1 MVYKIA
7 TLFAVLAL
15 FVVGAG
21 ADASAQTL
29 TFQGTQICF
38 NFGGVVQCHYRGT
51 ISGFAMQRDR
61 AFESR
66 QAGAAVGSL
75 VGILIAAWLN
85 HRHEVKLETE
95 QLSKELQEYVD
106 AESQLVQDEL
116 TMESED
122 QGTIILLEQLDPS
135 RKAGWERQLDS
146 SKGLYEKETKYLS
159 DLKGLLAVQMKEK
172 RKKAMEYFVNHDP
185 DGAKPRYA
193 RQRKTAAQAYVVNL
207 FLKALVDSY
216 RQNPPKVDEEKSVST
231 ILIQDG
237 PCVPAMRHFRT
248 CCHPLCGESPA

>member
-1 MVYKIA
+1 MVYKTA
-7 TLFAVLAL
+7 TLVAAFAL
-15 FVVGAG
+15 FIAGAS

-38 NFGGVVQCHYRGT
+38 NFGGIVQCHYRGT

-75 VGILIAAWLN
+75 VGLLIATWLN

-95 QLSKELQEYVD
+95 QLSRELQAYVD

-116 TMESED
+116 TMESDD
-122 QGTIILLEQLDPS
+122 QRSITLLEQLDPL
-135 RKAGWERQLDS
+135 RRAGWEKQLDL

-159 DLKGLLAVQMKEK
+159 DLKGLLATQMKEK
-172 RKKAMEYFVNHDP
+172 RKNAMEYFVNHETT
-185 DGAKPRYA
+185 GAKARYE
-193 RQRKTAAQAYVVNL
+193 RQRKIAAQSYVVNL

-216 RQNPPKVDEEKSVST
+216 RQSPPKVDEENSAST
-231 ILIQDG
+231 RLNQNG
-237 PCVPAMRHFRT
+237 PCGADKVRIKSGHHASALR
-248 CCHPLCGESPA
+248 